1 MEQKLSFLK
10 NMKKTDKYLILL
22 GVGILVVVLSWPSE
36 SDSAKQSVPDG
47 EKNPISETASA
58 ENYEER
64 IESRLEEILSRAEG
78 AGKVEVMVTLK
89 SSEEKIVQEDT
100 SLSTKKSEETDSS
113 GASRKQEEITEG
125 MRDTFTFGSGEDPY
139 VRKELAPEIEG
150 ILVLADGAD
159 RATVKAEIVDA
170 VQALFPLPA
179 HKIKVLK
186 RGS

>member
-22 GVGILVVVLSWPSE
+22 GVGILVVVLSWPSG

-47 EKNPISETASA
+47 EKNPISETVSA

-89 SSEEKIVQEDT
+89 SSEEKIVRRILRFPRRKVRRRTAAGPAGSRRRSRRDGIRSHSEAV
-100 SLSTKKSEETDSS
+100 KIPMCGKSWRRR
-113 GASRKQEEITEG
+113 SRVSWFWRTG
-125 MRDTFTFGSGEDPY
+125 RTARP
-139 VRKELAPEIEG
+139 
-150 ILVLADGAD
+150 
-159 RATVKAEIVDA
+159 
-170 VQALFPLPA
+170 
-179 HKIKVLK
+179 
-186 RGS
+186 

>member
-22 GVGILVVVLSWPSE
+22 GVGILVVVLSWPSG

-47 EKNPISETASA
+47 EKNPTSETVPA

-64 IESRLEEILSRAEG
+64 IESRLEEILSRAVG

-125 MRDTFTFGSGEDPY
+125 RDTFTFGSGEDPY

>member
-22 GVGILVVVLSWPSE
+22 GVGILVVVLSWPSG

-125 MRDTFTFGSGEDPY
+125 RDTFTFGSGEDPY
-139 VRKELAPEIEG
+139 VLKELVPEIEG